1 MTAIIFIIVIS
12 ILVLVHEAGHFFF
25 AKKAG
30 MKVEEFGFGFPPR
43 LLGFKKGETLYS
55 INAIPFGGF
64 VKIFGEDGE
73 HRSEPHSFGSKSFIQ
88 RMKVIL
94 AGVVINVAF
103 AAVLLIIGNAVGLRI
118 GLIDQSQINQARDK
132 QIQIIQIAKD
142 SPAEQA
148 GIKVLDTIHG
158 FKVGGQTIT
167 PQNVEDVQR
176 FVSQNAGRTV
186 TMLISRGSEVVEKPV
201 TIRANPPAG
210 QGPLGVSLAHT
221 GVVSYPWYEA
231 LWRGVKDAAM
241 LTVNTFQG
249 YARLIKNLIVERS
262 LIADV
267 SGPIGIATLT
277 GQAARIGFTYLLQ
290 FVAMISINLAVLNSI
305 PFPALDGG
313 RALMLVVEKIKG
325 SPINKRAEALIN
337 TVGFFVLMALML
349 YITAKDI
356 VKFL

>member
-12 ILVLVHEAGHFFF
+12 VLVLIHEAGHFFF
-25 AKKAG
+25 AKQAG

-43 LLGFKKGETLYS
+43 LWGFKKGETLYS

-94 AGVVINVAF
+94 AGVVVNVLF
-103 AAVLLIIGNAVGLRI
+103 AALLLIIGNGVGLRI
-118 GLIDQSQINQARDK
+118 GLVDQAQISEARDK
-132 QIQIIQIAKD
+132 QIQIIQVAKD

-148 GIKVLDTIHG
+148 GVNVLDSVVG
-158 FKVGGQTIT
+158 FKSGGSTVT
-167 PQNVEDVQR
+167 PQNVEDVQE
-176 FVSQNAGRTV
+176 FVSQHGGQTV
-186 TMLISRGSEVVEKPV
+186 TMVLSHGGEIVEKKV

-210 QGPLGVSLAHT
+210 QGPLGISLAHT
-221 GVVSYPWYEA
+221 GIVSYPWYEA
-231 LWRGVKDAAM
+231 LGRGVKDAVM
-241 LTVNTFQG
+241 LTINTVQG
-249 YARLIKNLIVERS
+249 YAMLIKNLIVTRH
-262 LIADV
+262 LGADV
-267 SGPIGIATLT
+267 SGPIGIASLT

-313 RALMLVVEKIKG
+313 RAFMLIVEKIKG
-325 SPINKRAEALIN
+325 SPINKKAELIIN
-337 TVGFFVLMALML
+337 TAGFLVLMALML

-356 VKFL
+356 LKFL